1 MSGFSNKMSDSE
13 DSGSEILECTN
24 MQRGAKL
31 IYERDG
37 PFVALQPPD
46 VIYERWNK
54 IPISVKKKVAELM
67 NVAAFW
73 YHIVL
78 SRQECNRITRWAV
91 QVGFID
97 SNVSNDLSLKKLH
110 KIEILEAVLRA
121 MEKGSLR
128 DDQTR
133 HMVWISNKFN
143 LHSPD
148 VLNDAL
154 LWLERT
160 GEPRIRQRVLEL
172 GHQGIVYTALQMV
185 FSEYAH
191 HTQAMGVDKK
201 SMIKEL
207 SSGPSQWFIE
217 KSEDMKSKGNDHF
230 QKKKYESAVKYYTKA
245 LKYHPE
251 NHIIYGNR
259 ALCYIRSEKYLKA
272 VGDGKRA
279 TLIKPGWSKGHYRFC
294 EALFNLEEHRRA
306 LDSNILAQSLCRED
320 TDGMRD
326 LQQQY
331 AKFSIEIEEIKAE
344 KKQQIKK
351 SPSNRPDSATRTYLE
366 EDKSQGVKSTSKTE
380 PQSTTKAL
388 QKKSLGVE
396 RDTRTHTVK
405 NEGDTYSA
413 DTTNGLK
420 TKTDTADKKSDRLEH
435 NTTEKLKSKGRSQKP
450 KEKLSPQAVGSSSSQ
465 YEAVRSAVQDACA
478 ALTDQRS
485 RNAEQAFS
493 RALGVLALS
502 TAKDLG
508 LSTIDQILL
517 IYGRALA
524 LVEIGQ
530 PEELAEAEREFE
542 KIKLFEERTFQCL
555 VYFGIG
561 KMYLKWN
568 RFPKALEQF
577 SYSLQMVKKQIT
589 PGKLSWP
596 TTKDI
601 VKDTQPDY
609 FKGSLETSIEMC
621 KFPPKPDAICRYSNC
636 AGHSKLEIFFTD
648 PDFKGFIRIVCCQN
662 CIVEYH
668 ISCWKTV
675 KTTSFSDR
683 NEKEFLLDM
692 CFTPDCRGV
701 ICNIQIYGSTGIL
714 KCKFEAPVTKPMGPV
729 KVKVNQKCTSLKKLK
744 SKEDRKHRRKQHKQA
759 NSQTQP
765 DQNDQTPSEKNDNT
779 AVEPE
784 EKAPSSTWLLC
795 RDHILLQINENRK
808 LLQDENSHNVA
819 SLLRSL
825 KPWIDL
831 DHQKGSALV
840 PGARD
845 RLKPESLWEV
855 AELLLERKNRVWGRV
870 FIQSLSGSR
879 NTSPRLHDWA
889 LQLDNAGMK
898 AACVFI
904 ERHAEHLEQLDLS
917 PLLLFPPLQDMFI
930 EKFGTRPEFF
940 SRGGLTVTEYLKQAP
955 HQEMRLFIWTLEEH
969 REQYTSCHS
978 VLDEYFEMMD
988 GLCVVIRKT
997 ENENLN
1003 NSPSK
1008 NKNRNRKRKQ
1018 KEPKN
1023 IIYMG
1028 VRSTREEDEEDFFD
1042 DENSL
1047 MILDPSDPFSV
1058 PNRLRDRVAAFEDQ
1072 YNSSNH
1078 STLHKQILTNNN
1090 PDPTKE
1096 SLYDYF
1102 AQILEQHGPLGAQD
1116 PLLVGLLDSFPPEAQ
1131 QKIQEAGGLQPF
1143 LLSSLRFVMNGD
1155 LIGLMKHA
1163 VTLQYTA
1170 TAHQQ
1175 LNHLEYIGDPSYR
1188 LDLNPSAG
1196 EFHPCSGDMG
1206 MDDFSETVSF
1216 GEGMTTPVRHEP
1228 VLTGYHRL
1236 PYNPHM
1242 FYPCPPQPNTY
1253 VSSLAGAFSTQG
1265 VDEAMLYVGTNACTA
1280 GHEQYRVSDCG
1291 DLDQFVS
1298 EVDENSVWETL
1309 ISSGSTS
1316 RKLSVKTAAVQ
1327 ATCDSNN
1334 DVAVNTEPYEPFEIN
1349 NGEMSRKEKDNT
1361 EFKKQIHQM
1370 KENYSFVKLRRQEE
1384 ISGLK
1389 EEYDN
1394 INQNI
1399 KISNR
1404 ELALF
1409 QKQLEE
1415 EVKKDQ
1421 QEKRDNQETLKAMK
1435 AEMKEL
1441 LESQES
1447 LTKAIKEKKK
1457 EYETQ
1462 LDSFL
1467 ELSNQS
1473 AGEKMSLEDEIK
1485 RCRDLCSSTALRSHT
1500 SQVFILES
1508 QKGRGLRCL
1517 FRSVTDARAILAK
1530 LQEVAPRYPPHL
1542 LQPAIEAWSTCLRES
1557 EEKIST
1563 TEAQY
1568 QEQLEQV
1575 KKGARLNTLP
1585 PITIPYT
1592 PQPPPIPLLHPTQ
1605 QLPPHQLIPAYP
1617 DGYGGPVP
1625 VRGPMYPHQGPPRPP
1640 AVESPAPGEQ
1650 PGGAGVLASSSS
1662 QSVPAQ
1668 HHTQPQHHAQ
1678 ASLPNQGPRHPAP
1691 QPNVFEKI
1699 LERLGNMFPHF
1710 SRPVLMKYVQD
1721 TRTANG
1727 GDLNFLSYQE
1737 VVNRVAQLIL
1747 DKQESSRDVSGGG
1760 GTLLGGQALGVTA
1773 LRSASPAPARSADT
1787 SPPVWKSLGSHGHQ
1801 QSKALNM
1808 EDPCIICHDDM
1819 TQENMCVLECRHSF
1833 HRQCIKSWLKE
1844 QSTCPTCREH
1854 ALLPED
1860 FPSLPGKLRRGHTP
1874 FS

>member
-1 MSGFSNKMSDSE
+1 MSDSE

-201 SMIKEL
+201 NMIKEL

-351 SPSNRPDSATRTYLE
+351 SPSNRPDSATRTDLE

-450 KEKLSPQAVGSSSSQ
+450 KEKLSPQAVGSSQ

-845 RLKPESLWEV
+845 RPKPESLWEV

-879 NTSPRLHDWA
+879 NTSPRLNDWA

-1058 PNRLRDRVAAFEDQ
+1058 PNRLRDRVAEFEDQ

-1175 LNHLEYIGDPSYR
+1175 LNHLDYIGDPSYR

-1216 GEGMTTPVRHEP
+1216 GEGMTAPVRHEP

-1575 KKGARLNTLP
+1575 KKGARLNSLP

-1605 QLPPHQLIPAYP
+1605 QLPPHQLIPQP
-1617 DGYGGPVP
+1617 SYGGPVP
-1625 VRGPMYPHQGPPRPP
+1625 VRGPMYPHQRPPRPP
-1640 AVESPAPGEQ
+1640 AVQSPAPREQ

-1691 QPNVFEKI
+1691 QPNVFDKI

-1760 GTLLGGQALGVTA
+1760 TLLGGQALGVTA

-1787 SPPVWKSLGSHGHQ
+1787 PPPVWKSLGSHGHQ